1 MRRVPGAK
9 TPLPVGEISGER
21 DAGERRVG
29 AKAKPDPDGIDGDA
43 VNSALCTEDRHG
55 DIADEEMQRPYHLC
69 SEQCPERFD
78 LTRATAL
85 HSLTYPAARGRRTHT
100 GR

>member
-9 TPLPVGEISGER
+9 TPLPVGEISGEH
-21 DAGERRVG
+21 DAGERREG
-29 AKAKPDPDGIDGDA
+29 EKAKPDPDGIDGDA

-55 DIADEEMQRPYHLC
+55 DIADEEMQRPYHRC

-78 LTRATAL
+78 LARDKAL
-85 HSLTYPAARGRRTHT
+85 HSITSPAERGRRPRT
-100 GR
+100 